1 MHLCFDTNV
10 VLDVILRRE
19 PFIRESAMVIALAE
33 VSANTGLLC
42 ATTLTNMHYMTR
54 RTMGEAGARQAIA
67 NFLQIMELAKVTRY
81 VLDAAVKSD
90 MPDFEDAVLAYS
102 AHQAGAQAIIT
113 RNLKDFAKSP
123 VRAYTP
129 TQFLALQSL

>member
-10 VLDVILRRE
+10 ILDVILRRE
-19 PFIRESAMVIALAE
+19 PFLKESAMVVALAE
-33 VSANTGLLC
+33 VSTNTGLLC
-42 ATTLTNMHYMTR
+42 ATTLTNLHYVTR
-54 RTMGEAGARQAIA
+54 RTLGEAGARQAIA
-67 NFLQIMELAKVTRY
+67 NFLQVMELAKVTRY

-90 MPDFEDAVLAYS
+90 MNDFEDAVLAYS

-113 RNLKDFAKSP
+113 RNLKDFAQSP

-129 TQFLALQSL
+129 TQFLALQAL

>member
-10 VLDVILRRE
+10 VLDVVLQRE
-19 PFIRESAMVIALAE
+19 PFVKESSKVISLVE
-33 VSANTGLLC
+33 VSSNTGLLC
-42 ATTLTNMHYMTR
+42 ATTLTNLHYMVR
-54 RTMGEAGARQAIA
+54 RTLGETGARKVIA
-67 NFLQIMELAKVTRY
+67 NFLQMMELAKVTRY

-90 MPDFEDAVLAYS
+90 MSDFEDAVLAYS

-113 RNLKDFAKSP
+113 RNLRDFAKSP

-129 TQFLALQSL
+129 AEFLALNTL